1 MWRTDSLEETLM
13 LGNTEGR
20 ERGWQGMRWL
30 DGITDWMDMS
40 LSRLWELVMDRETC
54 HAAVHGPQRVGHDWT
69 TELNWGPLH
78 FNMNFKD
85 SFSVSSE
92 KPASILIR
100 IALITEPTEDVT
112 SRQSGIFQSVNAVH
126 LSSFLGL
133 CFFLLVFVAF
143 SVYTSVSF
151 ILNCLIFLMLL

>member
-1 MWRTDSLEETLM
+1 
-13 LGNTEGR
+13 
-20 ERGWQGMRWL
+20 
-30 DGITDWMDMS
+30 
-40 LSRLWELVMDRETC
+40 
-54 HAAVHGPQRVGHDWT
+54 
-69 TELNWGPLH
+69 
-78 FNMNFKD
+78 MNFKD